1 MKVSNSLI
9 QRGEKN
15 LDSLNKKSDLPN
27 SPQTGEIRCHCLAT
41 YLEARE
47 TGTIAD
53 LPTRLSDNNSDNSP
67 KSEIIIYI

>member
-9 QRGEKN
+9 RGGGGS

-27 SPQTGEIRCHCLAT
+27 SPQTGEIRCHRLAA
-41 YLEARE
+41 YLEVQE

-53 LPTRLSDNNSDNSP
+53 LPTQVV
-67 KSEIIIYI
+67 